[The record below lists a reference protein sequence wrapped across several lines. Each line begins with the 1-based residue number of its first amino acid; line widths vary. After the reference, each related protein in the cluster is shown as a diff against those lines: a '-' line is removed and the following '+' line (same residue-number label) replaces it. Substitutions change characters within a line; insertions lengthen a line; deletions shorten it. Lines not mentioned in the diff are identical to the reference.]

1 MKLHTAKKYLSAL
14 STQPLKSVT
23 DDFEALKKEVFACLG
38 ADAPKGVLMA
48 VSGEEY
54 SYVCRV
60 VAAALATVGFRTA
73 VLNYDISLPIEKTV
87 SIDGRSPSDDDFAN
101 TLSLIRDCAKRL
113 GLEPTSYEAV
123 LLCGLVLCKKQ
134 GIKNIILGFNGADV
148 SALLCEII
156 PLPKTAVILPPQRS
170 FAFVRRG
177 VSEIISA
184 PRREEEY
191 RSVSAVCASVNCRH
205 SVIAKGMVDVGA
217 PSYRGIGFSYKK
229 EIYFADTHSCSMLVY
244 AATAIEAVKALERQ
258 GMAVGEKDVAAVLP
272 AVRVNNGCRI
282 LSYNPYVILALSAR
296 DEISDQLAED
306 IKTLCD
312 LSSKSALVISK
323 DCEKSLVEAYSEV
336 LSQKNELALCVV
348 GNRAFIEDSRKQL
361 WEWLSLLDADQ

>member
-1 MKLHTAKKYLSAL
+1 
-14 STQPLKSVT
+14 
-23 DDFEALKKEVFACLG
+23 
-38 ADAPKGVLMA
+38 
-48 VSGEEY
+48 
-54 SYVCRV
+54 
-60 VAAALATVGFRTA
+60 
-73 VLNYDISLPIEKTV
+73 
-87 SIDGRSPSDDDFAN
+87 
-101 TLSLIRDCAKRL
+101 
-113 GLEPTSYEAV
+113 
-123 LLCGLVLCKKQ
+123 
-134 GIKNIILGFNGADV
+134 
-148 SALLCEII
+148 
-156 PLPKTAVILPPQRS
+156 
-170 FAFVRRG
+170 
-177 VSEIISA
+177 
-184 PRREEEY
+184 
-191 RSVSAVCASVNCRH
+191 
-205 SVIAKGMVDVGA
+205 
-217 PSYRGIGFSYKK
+217 
-229 EIYFADTHSCSMLVY
+229 MLVY

-361 WEWLSLLDADQ
+361 WEWLSLLDSDQ